1 MVECTREI
9 LQPVRMGLPLSHK
22 SVLYY
27 SLTGLHGL
35 SNNVANVDIVTKNT
49 LLAADHHGL
58 TLLVELQIRVLAGS
72 MLR

>member
-9 LQPVRMGLPLSHK
+9 LQPVRMGLPLSHE

>member
-1 MVECTREI
+1 M
-9 LQPVRMGLPLSHK
+9 QPVRMGLPLSHK

>member
-1 MVECTREI
+1 M
-9 LQPVRMGLPLSHK
+9 QPVRMGLPLSHE

-27 SLTGLHGL
+27 SLTCLHGL
-35 SNNVANVDIVTKNT
+35 CNNGVNVDIVAENT